1 MFNASALQLLA
12 GKVAAVSGDI
22 RKAIDITNHLIDLTY
37 DNGECLLFVLVLSLF
52 SKQFFFV
59 TYFVVSIVD
68 SVGNPGKL
76 VRQPRKK

>member
-37 DNGECLLFVLVLSLF
+37 DNGKSEV
-52 SKQFFFV
+52 
-59 TYFVVSIVD
+59 
-68 SVGNPGKL
+68 KL
-76 VRQPRKK
+76 TSHDVRSREMRAV